1 MLSAFEAAVMW
12 LPVLVFGASVG
23 SFLNVVVYRLPNG
36 LSLLQPGSHCP
47 KCKTALGP
55 TDNVPV
61 LGWLWLRGRCRH
73 CGVSIPIRYPAV
85 EALTMGLYALCFAV
99 FGWSGTAALAV
110 ILVTWLIPLAL
121 IDLDTFLLPEELTRS
136 ALVLGLA
143 SRVAIPLLAGIWSAK
158 AIAASVV
165 FGILGAVVGILS
177 LEAIGWIGRVAF
189 GKEVMGL
196 GDGKLLAAIGM
207 WLGWQQ
213 AIVTLFVGCVLGVLG
228 SAVGMTLRKAAFGR
242 PIPFGPYLVIGGMV
256 ALFAG
261 QQLVDAYLSLTG
273 LDSLNSL

>member
-1 MLSAFEAAVMW
+1 MLSALEAIVMW
-12 LPVLVFGASVG
+12 VPVLVFGASVG

-36 LSLLQPGSHCP
+36 LSLLHPGSHCP
-47 KCKTALGP
+47 KCKTPLGP

-73 CGVSIPIRYPAV
+73 CGVAIPMRYPAV
-85 EALTMGLYALCFAV
+85 EALTMGLYALCFVV
-99 FGWSGTAALAV
+99 FGWSGTAVLAV
-110 ILVTWLIPLAL
+110 ILVTWLLPLAL
-121 IDLDTFLLPEELTRS
+121 IDLDTFLLPESLTRS
-136 ALVLGLA
+136 ALLLGFC
-143 SRVAIPLLAGIWSAK
+143 SRLAIPPLAGMWSAN

-165 FGILGAVVGILS
+165 FGVMGAVVGILT
-177 LEAIGWIGRVAF
+177 LEAIGWIGRLVL

-213 AIVTLFVGCVLGVLG
+213 AIVTLFVGCVLGVCG
-228 SAVGMTLRKAAFGR
+228 SAVGMRLNKAAFGK
-242 PIPFGPYLVIGGMV
+242 PIPFGPYLVVGGLV

-261 QQLVDAYLSLTG
+261 QHLLNTYISLAG